1 MYMEDVYITA
11 QELTLM
17 ERQRLAGML
26 MGDIERAAQER
37 KDEFVGKSIVD
48 AKASLDLYDISHLE
62 KREVSHLK
70 NQLNRLYEQA
80 DERKREGLPDC
91 SDLDFEI
98 NCLRQEIRDRS

>member
-48 AKASLDLYDISHLE
+48 AKASLDLYDISPLE
-62 KREVSHLK
+62 KREVNHLK

-91 SDLDFEI
+91 SDLYFEI
-98 NCLRQEIRDRS
+98 DCLRQEIKDRS